1 MFFSCDKLFIKNNQR
16 IKGMKEEEKINRC
29 CFSGH
34 RNLPYGSKEKIASI
48 LGEVICDLRGKGYTQ
63 FISGGALG
71 FDLLAAEVVLQK
83 KSDIPNL
90 KLIMAL
96 PCRGQNLKWSPV
108 DKRRYEKVLRNADEV
123 VYVTE
128 KYCTG
133 CMQLRNKFM
142 VENSSICIAYK
153 TRKSG
158 GTAHTVNYAR
168 EKGLGVIN
176 ISELL

>member
-1 MFFSCDKLFIKNNQR
+1 MREAQ
-16 IKGMKEEEKINRC
+16 KENRC

-34 RNLPYGSKEKIASI
+34 RDLPYGSKEKIADI
-48 LGEVICDLRGKGYTQ
+48 LGEVICDLAEKGYTE

-83 KSDIPNL
+83 KKNIPFL

-96 PCRGQNLKWSPV
+96 PCRDQNLRWPG
-108 DKRRYEKVLRNADEV
+108 EKVIGRADEII
-123 VYVTE
+123 YVTE
-128 KYCTG
+128 TYCTG

-153 TRKSG
+153 TRRSG
-158 GTAHTVNYAR
+158 GTAHTVDYAK

-176 ISELL
+176 LSELI

>member
-1 MFFSCDKLFIKNNQR
+1 
-16 IKGMKEEEKINRC
+16 MKEEEKINSC

-34 RNLPYGSKEKIASI
+34 RDLPYGDKEKIVDI
-48 LGEVICDLRGKGYTQ
+48 LGEVICDLAGKGYTQ

-83 KSDIPNL
+83 KREIPKL

-96 PCRGQNLKWSPV
+96 PCRDQNIKWLPV
-108 DKRRYEKVLRNADEV
+108 DKRRYEKVLRNADEI
-123 VYVTE
+123 VYVME
-128 KYCTG
+128 QYCTG

-153 TRKSG
+153 TRRSG
-158 GTAHTVNYAR
+158 GTAYTVDYAR
-168 EKGLGVIN
+168 EKGLGIIN
-176 ISELL
+176 IRELL

>member
-1 MFFSCDKLFIKNNQR
+1 MREAQ
-16 IKGMKEEEKINRC
+16 KENRC

-34 RNLPYGSKEKIASI
+34 RDLPYGSKEKIADI
-48 LGEVICDLRGKGYTQ
+48 LGEVICDLAEKGYTE

-83 KSDIPNL
+83 KKNIPFL

-96 PCRGQNLKWSPV
+96 PCRDQNLRWPGA
-108 DKRRYEKVLRNADEV
+108 DKRRYEKVIGRADEII
-123 VYVTE
+123 YVTE
-128 KYCTG
+128 TYCTG

-153 TRKSG
+153 TRRSG
-158 GTAHTVNYAR
+158 GTAHTVDYAK

-176 ISELL
+176 LSELI

>member
-1 MFFSCDKLFIKNNQR
+1 
-16 IKGMKEEEKINRC
+16 MKQSEKTNRC

-34 RNLPYGSKEKIASI
+34 RDLPYASKEKIEDI
-48 LGEVICDLRGKGYTQ
+48 LCKVICDLAGKGYTQ
-63 FISGGALG
+63 FVSGGARG
-71 FDLLAAEVVLQK
+71 FDLLAAEVVLK
-83 KSDIPNL
+83 KKRDMANL

-96 PCRGQNLKWSPV
+96 PCRDQNLKWSWA
-108 DKRRYEKVLRNADEV
+108 DKRRYEKVLGAADEI

-153 TRKSG
+153 TKRSG
-158 GTAHTVNYAR
+158 GTAHTVDNAK
-168 EKGLGVIN
+168 EKGLAIIN

>member
-1 MFFSCDKLFIKNNQR
+1 
-16 IKGMKEEEKINRC
+16 MKEEEKIKRC

-34 RNLPYGSKEKIASI
+34 RDLPYGNKEKIADI
-48 LGEVICDLRGKGYTQ
+48 LDKVVCDLSGKGYNE

-83 KSDIPNL
+83 KRDVTNL

-96 PCRGQNLKWSPV
+96 PCRGQELKWSAA
-108 DKRRYEKVLRNADEV
+108 DKKRYEKVLENADEII
-123 VYVTE
+123 YVTE
-128 KYCTG
+128 AYCTG

-153 TRKSG
+153 TRRSG
-158 GTAHTVNYAR
+158 GTAYTVDYAK
-168 EKGLGVIN
+168 EKGLGIIN
-176 ISELL
+176 INELL